1 MLTVLKT
8 SSDKFGEQREK
19 AKALLNDFDIAGRFL
34 TPEILIHTEDGARA
48 ELWIRTPG
56 KEAEL
61 AFEGSLTSVSVDMG
75 VDGEHNY
82 RREL

>member
-1 MLTVLKT
+1 MLTVMKT
-8 SSDKFGEQREK
+8 NSDKFGEQREK
-19 AKALLNDFDIAGRFL
+19 AKSLLNDFDIAGRFL

-75 VDGEHNY
+75 VDGEPNY
-82 RREL
+82 RRKL